1 MNITIVGTGYVG
13 RVTGTCFA
21 EGGHQVVCVD
31 CDAEK
36 IKTLQAGGIP
46 IYEPGLA
53 ELVKK
58 NADASRL
65 SFTTSTKEGVD
76 KSDVIFIAVPTPPL
90 SDGSDDSRFIEGVAR
105 DISRSDTRETNIVVR
120 STVHI
125 TTDEK
130 RLVTSN

>member
-13 RVTGTCFA
+13 LATGTCFA
-21 EGGHQVVCVD
+21 EGCHQLVCVD

-53 ELVKK
+53 ELVNK

-90 SDGSDDSRFIEGVAR
+90 SDGSRSEERRVGKEGR
-105 DISRSDTRETNIVVR
+105 CLLPPC
-120 STVHI
+120 H
-125 TTDEK
+125 
-130 RLVTSN
+130 